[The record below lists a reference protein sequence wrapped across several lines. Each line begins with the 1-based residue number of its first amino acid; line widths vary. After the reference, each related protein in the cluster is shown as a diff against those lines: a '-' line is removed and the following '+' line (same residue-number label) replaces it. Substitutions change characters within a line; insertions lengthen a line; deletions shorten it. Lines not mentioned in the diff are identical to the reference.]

1 MGTEAPLA
9 CLAFR
14 WPPSVNHEWIQVRG
28 RMILSPAGRAYRTY
42 VKGRLMIARR
52 QGFVPLAPLG
62 GNLRAVLEL
71 APPDRRRRD
80 ADNYCKALFDALTHA
95 GFWHDDQQVK
105 DLRSVM
111 VEPAPGG
118 RVSLTVWRLQ
128 EAPRA

>member
-9 CLAFR
+9 CLEFR

-42 VKGRLMIARR
+42 VRGRIMIAR
-52 QGFVPLAPLG
+52 QKGLVPLAPLG
-62 GNLRAVLEL
+62 GKLRAVLEL

-80 ADNYCKALFDALTHA
+80 ADNYAKALFDALTHA
-95 GFWHDDQQVK
+95 GFWNDDQQVL

-111 VEPAPGG
+111 LEPVPGG
-118 RVSLTVWRLQ
+118 KVRLTVWRLG